1 MYHTA
6 YLDDLSKGTKIVLID
21 MSIGTYIVPFDMSIS
36 TIFVPID
43 MSKGT
48 NIVLIDM
55 SIGTY
60 IVPFDMSKGA
70 KLVSITHMVLQ
81 SSNVSKFQVPNSSLF
96 QSLGFSNVQVFPNFK
111 FCQR

>member
-70 KLVSITHMVLQ
+70 KLVSITHMDIGRQ
-81 SSNVSKFQVPNSSLF
+81 PRNCYKMSSYCPIITKYTTIT
-96 QSLGFSNVQVFPNFK
+96 VFI
-111 FCQR
+111 RIVHIVE

>member
-6 YLDDLSKGTKIVLID
+6 YLDDMSKGTKIVLID

-70 KLVSITHMVLQ
+70 KLVSITHMPT
-81 SSNVSKFQVPNSSLF
+81 SSKYSSSWASSSSCDLYDRDPVR
-96 QSLGFSNVQVFPNFK
+96 SLWSVNWL
-111 FCQR
+111 